1 VKLSKQNSSSL
12 LQVRGLFKLT
22 QRNFRAS
29 LDREFLVIQLV
40 LPLFFI
46 FVAGFGYTL
55 IVPKISGVAYET
67 FLATGAVAMTVMSSS
82 MLSGTMIWFDRNFR
96 MFEQILMGP
105 FTRLQYI
112 LSVVLTVI
120 LSGLASAII
129 VFLVSLTV
137 SSGIALNLISILE
150 LFGSLV
156 LGSLFFGGFGIF
168 ISLRVRSSE
177 ALAATMN
184 LMFFAFTFLSSVFYP
199 SYSNYLILRVIFQ
212 INPLTYVADLV
223 RRSLLPS
230 VSALQSFNLLIEVIA
245 LLAEGIVMIYLAS
258 WSIRKIEL

>member
-1 VKLSKQNSSSL
+1 MQARNTSFPRNVAA
-12 LQVRGLFKLT
+12 LT
-22 QRNFRAS
+22 RRNFRAS

-55 IVPKISGVAYET
+55 IVPPIEGISYET
-67 FLATGAVAMTVMSSS
+67 FLATGAIAMTVMSSS

-105 FTRLQYI
+105 FTRIQYI
-112 LSVVLTVI
+112 MSVIFSVI
-120 LSGLASAII
+120 LTGLASAIV

-137 SSGIALNLISILE
+137 SSGVILTASSILE

-168 ISLRVRSSE
+168 VSLRVKSSE

-184 LMFFAFTFLSSVFYP
+184 LMFFVFTFLSSVFYP
-199 SYSNYLILRVIFQ
+199 SYNNYLVLRVIFQ
-212 INPLTYVADLV
+212 VNPLTYIADLV
-223 RRSLLPS
+223 RSSLVGLPS
-230 VSALQSFNLLIEVIA
+230 FNPIAEVSALIIEGA
-245 LLAEGIVMIYLAS
+245 LMIYLAS
-258 WSIRKIEL
+258 RSINRIEL

>member
-1 VKLSKQNSSSL
+1 LRNI
-12 LQVRGLFKLT
+12 VRLAR
-22 QRNFRAS
+22 RNFRSS

-55 IVPKISGVAYET
+55 IVPHVEGVSYET

-82 MLSGTMIWFDRNFR
+82 MLSGTMIWFDRNFG

-105 FTRLQYI
+105 FTRLQYVV
-112 LSVVLTVI
+112 SVALTIVLTGIMSSIV
-120 LSGLASAII
+120 
-129 VFLVSLTV
+129 VFLVSITV
-137 SSGIALNLISILE
+137 SPGLVLNVLSILE

-156 LGSLFFGGFGIF
+156 LGSLFFGSFGIF
-168 ISLRVRSSE
+168 VSLRVKSSE

-184 LMFFAFTFLSSVFYP
+184 LMFFVFTFLSSVFYP
-199 SYSNYLILRVIFQ
+199 SYSKYLILRLVFQ

-223 RRSLLPS
+223 RNSLVRIPGFDIPLELVLLVAES
-230 VSALQSFNLLIEVIA
+230 VALTYIA
-245 LLAEGIVMIYLAS
+245 SLAIN
-258 WSIRKIEL
+258 RIEL

>member
-1 VKLSKQNSSSL
+1 MTTHSASQNIIRL
-12 LQVRGLFKLT
+12 AR
-22 QRNFRAS
+22 RNFRSS

-55 IVPKISGVAYET
+55 IVPHVEGVSYET

-82 MLSGTMIWFDRNFR
+82 MLSGTMIWFDRNFG

-105 FTRLQYI
+105 FTRLQYVV
-112 LSVVLTVI
+112 SVALTIVLTGIMSSI
-120 LSGLASAII
+120 L
-129 VFLVSLTV
+129 VFLVSIIV
-137 SSGIALNLISILE
+137 SPGLVLSVLSILE

-156 LGSLFFGGFGIF
+156 LGSLFFGSFGIF
-168 ISLRVRSSE
+168 VSLRVKSSE

-184 LMFFAFTFLSSVFYP
+184 LMFFVFTFLSSVFYP
-199 SYSNYLILRVIFQ
+199 SYSKYLILRLVFQ

-223 RRSLLPS
+223 RNSLVRIPGFDIPLEL
-230 VSALQSFNLLIEVIA
+230 VLLVVESIA
-245 LLAEGIVMIYLAS
+245 LTYIASLA
-258 WSIRKIEL
+258 IRRIEL

>member
-1 VKLSKQNSSSL
+1 MTTHSASQNIIRL
-12 LQVRGLFKLT
+12 AR
-22 QRNFRAS
+22 RNFRSS

-55 IVPKISGVAYET
+55 IVPHVEGVSYET

-82 MLSGTMIWFDRNFR
+82 MLSGTMIWFDRNFG

-105 FTRLQYI
+105 FTRLQYVV
-112 LSVVLTVI
+112 SVALTIVLTGIMSSI
-120 LSGLASAII
+120 L
-129 VFLVSLTV
+129 VFLVSIIV
-137 SSGIALNLISILE
+137 SPGLVLSVLSILE

-156 LGSLFFGGFGIF
+156 LGSLFFGSFGIF
-168 ISLRVRSSE
+168 VSLRVKSSE

-184 LMFFAFTFLSSVFYP
+184 LMFFVFTFLSSVFYP
-199 SYSNYLILRVIFQ
+199 SYSKYLILRLVFQ

-223 RRSLLPS
+223 RNSLVRIPGFDIPLEL
-230 VSALQSFNLLIEVIA
+230 VLLVVESIA
-245 LLAEGIVMIYLAS
+245 LTYIASLAIK
-258 WSIRKIEL
+258 RIEL